1 MNILEDKTLKRF
13 ITVKKKNIS
22 KDRKKLYRIV
32 LEDIYKISNKT
43 PSEIIKI
50 AKEEQKPYLEK
61 GTIVF
66 LEIEERYI
74 TLLLEQYHGYLE
86 NEKKISPTTIKDYTS
101 AFRTFLSSH
110 KIELPEKIDIDIPK
124 KLIKEGDIP
133 TKKEI
138 SSSVE
143 STGSIRDKAIILF
156 LATSGI
162 RSGDLRNFTISDLLE
177 ATKDYH
183 DGTIKSL
190 LLLKDK
196 NIIPTWHF
204 MPSKTSKKGNVC
216 VTFNTPESFDYLL
229 RYLKTREKLTLNSPL
244 FATVHGNKLSPYT
257 LIKMFARINDNIF
270 GRDENGKRFFHAHAL
285 RKFFI
290 STCNHNS
297 GDLTKVNLLSG
308 HSMQSIV
315 HDSYNEINIE
325 VMKRFYMKL
334 IPYLSIRDTKV
345 HDIKHKDLIKIKK
358 LEEEAK
364 AKDIKYMEI
373 EERLAIQEEQNKR
386 IMELLNN
393 R

>member
-1 MNILEDKTLKRF
+1 MKTE
-13 ITVKKKNIS
+13 
-22 KDRKKLYRIV
+22 KD
-32 LEDIYKISNKT
+32 
-43 PSEIIKI
+43 
-50 AKEEQKPYLEK
+50 
-61 GTIVF
+61 
-66 LEIEERYI
+66 
-74 TLLLEQYHGYLE
+74 
-86 NEKKISPTTIKDYTS
+86 
-101 AFRTFLSSH
+101 
-110 KIELPEKIDIDIPK
+110 
-124 KLIKEGDIP
+124 
-133 TKKEI
+133 
-138 SSSVE
+138 
-143 STGSIRDKAIILF
+143 
-156 LATSGI
+156 
-162 RSGDLRNFTISDLLE
+162 
-177 ATKDYH
+177 
-183 DGTIKSL
+183 
-190 LLLKDK
+190 
-196 NIIPTWHF
+196 
-204 MPSKTSKKGNVC
+204 
-216 VTFNTPESFDYLL
+216 
-229 RYLKTREKLTLNSPL
+229 
-244 FATVHGNKLSPYT
+244 
-257 LIKMFARINDNIF
+257 
-270 GRDENGKRFFHAHAL
+270 FHAHAL